1 MEFNIVKEL
10 NGQFDPIVLIKS
22 DEKPDDA
29 LAPKAGRGGCV
40 MSLVA
45 QAIAKRKVTECLQV
59 LVGELDSRQMKT
71 GNFKP
76 PFYL

>member
-10 NGQFDPIVLIKS
+10 NGQFDPIVLIKA

-45 QAIAKRKVTECLQV
+45 
-59 LVGELDSRQMKT
+59 
-71 GNFKP
+71 
-76 PFYL
+76 